1 MMKSEKKQETIKYIQ
16 ELISNKEQRKQ
27 LLENAEKCLAKI
39 GIPVHQPQIVA
50 VNAAD
55 LNIRP

>member
-1 MMKSEKKQETIKYIQ
+1 MKSEKKQETIKYIQ

-27 LLENAEKCLAKI
+27 LLENAEKCLDKI
-39 GIPVHQPQIVA
+39 GIPMYQPQIIA
-50 VNAAD
+50 INMAD